1 MKRIYLVEDES
12 VLLDSIKMNLSYE
25 GYEVIDIQKGNLAFE
40 KAEEMST
47 SDLVILDVMLPGAN
61 GIDVCREIRRFSEVP
76 ILFLS
81 AKGTTVDRVV
91 GLKAG
96 GNDYLPKP
104 FDLEELLLKVKILL
118 AIPSKKTIH
127 HVLNIGNKSI
137 DFNTFEV
144 LDSEGKSLHV
154 FSKREVDL
162 LHLFAENI
170 GRVLS
175 RDERLDK
182 IWGMDQLPTPR
193 TIDNYILSYRKIF
206 EADLKEGK
214 FFHSIRGVGYKL
226 TLA

>member
-25 GYEVIDIQKGNLAFE
+25 GYEVIGFHSGNLAFE
-40 KAEEMST
+40 KAAELAS
-47 SDLVILDVMLPGAN
+47 SDLVILDVMLPGVN
-61 GIDVCREIRRFSEVP
+61 GIEVCKEIRKHSEVP

-81 AKGTTVDRVV
+81 AKGMTSDRVI

-96 GNDYLPKP
+96 ANDYLPKP

-144 LDSEGKSLHV
+144 LDSQGKSLHV

-170 GRVLS
+170 GIVLS
-175 RDERLDK
+175 RDEILDK
-182 IWGMDQLPTPR
+182 IWGMDQFPTPR

-226 TLA
+226 TLG

>member
-25 GYEVIDIQKGNLAFE
+25 GYEVIGYQSGHLAFE
-40 KAEEMST
+40 KATELAS
-47 SDLVILDVMLPGAN
+47 SDLVILDVMLPGVN
-61 GIDVCREIRRFSEVP
+61 GIEVCKEIRKHSEVP

-81 AKGTTVDRVV
+81 AKGMTSDRVI

-96 GNDYLPKP
+96 ANDYLPKP

-144 LDSEGKSLHV
+144 LDAQGKSLHV
-154 FSKREVDL
+154 FSKEKLIYCISL
-162 LHLFAENI
+162 L
-170 GRVLS
+170 
-175 RDERLDK
+175 K
-182 IWGMDQLPTPR
+182 
-193 TIDNYILSYRKIF
+193 
-206 EADLKEGK
+206 
-214 FFHSIRGVGYKL
+214 
-226 TLA
+226 TLEEYCHEMRF

>member
-25 GYEVIDIQKGNLAFE
+25 GYDVIGYQSGNLAFE
-40 KAEEMST
+40 KAAELAS
-47 SDLVILDVMLPGAN
+47 SDLVILDVMLPGVN
-61 GIDVCREIRRFSEVP
+61 GIEVCKEIRKHSEVP

-81 AKGTTVDRVV
+81 AKGMTSDRVI

-96 GNDYLPKP
+96 ANDYLPKP

-127 HVLNIGNKSI
+127 NVINIGNKSI

-144 LDSEGKSLHV
+144 LDSQGKSLHV

-170 GRVLS
+170 GIVLS
-175 RDERLDK
+175 RDEILDK
-182 IWGMDQLPTPR
+182 IWGMDQFPTPR

-206 EADLKEGK
+206 EADHKEGK

-226 TLA
+226 TLG